1 MIHWIYLILA
11 GLFEVGVTYCLAK
24 LKDVAG
30 LELAGW
36 SVALLCGMAISI
48 FFVNKSMESIP
59 LGIAYPVW
67 TGIGAAGAVIV
78 GCLFFGETLTF
89 RRILFISMLIIA
101 IIGLEKS

>member
-11 GLFEVGVTYCLAK
+11 GMFEVGVTYCLAK

-30 LELAGW
+30 IELVGW
-36 SVALLCGMAISI
+36 SIVLLCGMAVSI

-67 TGIGAAGAVIV
+67 TGIGAAGAVVV
-78 GCLFFGETLTF
+78 GCIFFGESLTF
-89 RRILFISMLIIA
+89 RRVFFIALLITA